1 MRIHVGFA
9 APHHSKVYLESAFSD
24 DSDSITKARL
34 KCPDEKWHF
43 SLRGLTRHQF
53 EILCDDSVDADQKSL
68 IYRGYL
74 SDSVLQSIELI

>member
-34 KCPDEKWHF
+34 NCPDEKWNYF
-43 SLRGLTRHQF
+43 LRGLTRHQF
-53 EILCDDSVDADQKSL
+53 DILCDDAVDAGEKCS
-68 IYRGYL
+68 IYSGYVA
-74 SDSVLQSIELI
+74 DTVLQSLELF